1 MITTLAFAPT
11 EEDLE
16 EYFFAPPVL
25 TFAPPPPPDPI
36 PPQTPVAGTPE
47 R

>member
-1 MITTLAFAPT
+1 MLTTLAFAPT
-11 EEDLE
+11 EEDLAE
-16 EYFFAPPVL
+16 HFFAPPVL
-25 TFAPPPPPDPI
+25 TVAPPPPPEPE